1 MNTFKNILSKIR
13 PQKQSWI
20 EKNNLLVIVVAVLLF
35 MSMALLIGL
44 CQSVWFDEAYSI
56 LVAKQSVGELLR
68 LTALDTHPPLYYVV
82 LHFWAGLFGW
92 GELALRSL
100 SVIMA
105 GGAVFVGALLV
116 RRLFGVRAALITLP
130 FLLFAPFLLR
140 YGFEIRMYAMASLIC
155 ISATYLLVAAL
166 DAKTRKQ
173 KWLLYGGYAVLVALG
188 VYTLYY
194 TALVWIAHLVWLVW
208 VTYKAKQPLAKQ
220 PWLLA
225 YLGSVLLFLP
235 WLPTF
240 VSQVG
245 NGALA
250 AISQPLTVD
259 NLVSIV
265 SFQFLYQP
273 TWQLDAVWSLVF
285 VALVVALSI
294 LAVRGARYIS
304 KPEKKYVVLLLAYF
318 MVPIIVLTLI
328 SLVRPM
334 YVERYLAHVV
344 IGILLLTGAMTA
356 FAVRD
361 KTNVTKL
368 LAGLVVV
375 ILASGTAHLIQV
387 GNYNFQRLQLPRVN
401 LAAEVTECKDGNVVL
416 AADPY
421 TAIELMYYL
430 PPECDLRFYSETAS
444 LSGGYAPLSNS
455 PKRVADPATELSDKQ
470 TIIYV
475 HYDEP
480 RLTLPPHLRETQV
493 IGLDSLKIAT
503 FSAE

>member
-1 MNTFKNILSKIR
+1 MNTLKNIFSKLR
-13 PQKQSWI
+13 PKKQSWV
-20 EKNNLLVIVVAVLLF
+20 EKNNLFVIIVAVLLF
-35 MSMALLIGL
+35 MALALLIGL
-44 CQSVWFDEAYSI
+44 RQSVWFDEAYSI
-56 LVAKQSVGELLR
+56 IVAKQSIGELLR
-68 LTALDTHPPLYYVV
+68 LTALDTHPPLYYIV

-92 GELALRSL
+92 SELALRSL

-105 GGAVFVGALLV
+105 GGAVFVGVLLV
-116 RRLFGVRAALITLP
+116 RRLFGVRTALITLS
-130 FLLFAPFLLR
+130 FVLFAPFLLR

-173 KWLLYGGYAVLVALG
+173 KWLLYGSYAVLVALG

-194 TALVWIAHLVWLVW
+194 TAIVWIAHLVWLIW
-208 VTYKAKQPLAKQ
+208 VTYKAKQPLTKQ

-240 VSQVG
+240 VSQIS

-259 NLVSIV
+259 NLVGIV

-273 TWQLDAVWSLVF
+273 TWQLNAIWSLVF

-294 LAVRGARYIS
+294 LVVRGVRHIS

-318 MVPIIVLTLI
+318 MVPIIILALI
-328 SLVRPM
+328 SLARPM

-344 IGILLLTGAMTA
+344 ISMMLLTGVMVS
-356 FAVRD
+356 FAARD
-361 KTNVTKL
+361 KTRVTKL

-375 ILASGTAHLIQV
+375 ILASSTVHLIQV
-387 GNYNFQRLQLPRVN
+387 GNYNFQRLQLPQVN
-401 LAAEVTECKDGNVVL
+401 LAAEVTDCKDGNVVL

-430 PPECDLRFYSETAS
+430 PPDCDLRFYSETAS

-455 PKRVADPATELSDKQ
+455 PKRVADPAHELSDKQ
-470 TIIYV
+470 MITYIY
-475 HYDEP
+475 YGDP
-480 RLTLPPHLRETQV
+480 SLALPSHLRETQV

-503 FSAE
+503 FSVE